1 MAIIVQPLKP
11 ATADSSV
18 SIKDGSCKIEAD
30 NNAGPSARRQLAE
43 AGSLISAAVTITS
56 NKAEA
61 AKHLALLTGTTAN
74 GRRQLSS
81 SGGGSSSNSGSSS
94 DNNAKGK
101 HSAPIVNNGGA
112 TKINCTSSV
121 KVK

>member
-18 SIKDGSCKIEAD
+18 SIKSGHCRIEAD

-43 AGSLISAAVTITS
+43 TSSLISAAVTITS

-61 AKHLALLTGTTAN
+61 AKNLATLTGTTAN
-74 GRRQLSS
+74 GRRQLSGGS
-81 SGGGSSSNSGSSS
+81 SGGGSSSS
-94 DNNAKGK
+94 DNNAKGT
-101 HSAPIVNNGGA
+101 APLVNNGGA
-112 TKINCTSSV
+112 TKTNCTSSV
-121 KVK
+121 NVK